1 MISSLFNFYI
11 VNRCVKKYSA
21 NKDCECCYVGNI
33 VVGKQ
38 RFLMFVCQVLFMK
51 KMEDMK
57 MFYQQK
63 TNLYFI
69 LVVRI
74 ETSCFSGLQR
84 TFSRAC
90 I

>member
-1 MISSLFNFYI
+1 MLL
-11 VNRCVKKYSA
+11 CPKYSSRQTKILDLPVSGIIYEENGRYENVLPTK
-21 NKDCECCYVGNI
+21 NKS
-33 VVGKQ
+33 
-38 RFLMFVCQVLFMK
+38 
-51 KMEDMK
+51 
-57 MFYQQK
+57 
-63 TNLYFI
+63 I